1 MSAESIFSCVDPY
14 SLRSVH
20 LLSAFFITFPVKRLF
35 LYSLKNHKIM
45 VIFIIIGIIAI
56 FLLYAVSIY
65 NRLVKLK
72 NLVQEAWSSIDV
84 MLKKRHDLIP
94 NLVETVKGY
103 ATHERETLENVTRAR
118 NQAVGANSLEA
129 KEAAEKNLNQAMVN
143 LFAVAEQYPD
153 LKANANF
160 QQLQAELTSIENDIE
175 KSRRYYNGTA
185 RENNT
190 LVESFPSN
198 LVANMYKFE
207 KVSFFELENIAD
219 REVPTVKF

>member
-1 MSAESIFSCVDPY
+1 MIA
-14 SLRSVH
+14 L
-20 LLSAFFITFPVKRLF
+20 
-35 LYSLKNHKIM
+35 
-45 VIFIIIGIIAI
+45 IIGGVLVIA
-56 FLLYAVSIY
+56 LLYGVSIY
-65 NRLVKLK
+65 NRLVKLR

-103 ATHERETLENVTRAR
+103 ATHERETLENVTKAR
-118 NQAVGANSLEA
+118 NLAVGADSVEA
-129 KEAAEKNLNQAMVN
+129 KEVAEKNLNQAMMN

-160 QQLQAELTSIENDIE
+160 QQLQAELSSIENDIE
-175 KSRRYYNGTA
+175 KSRRYYNGTV

-198 LVANMYKFE
+198 IIANMYKVE
-207 KVSFFELENIAD
+207 KSKFFELENIAD
-219 REVPTVKF
+219 REVPSVKF

>member
-1 MSAESIFSCVDPY
+1 MAV
-14 SLRSVH
+14 L
-20 LLSAFFITFPVKRLF
+20 
-35 LYSLKNHKIM
+35 
-45 VIFIIIGIIAI
+45 IIIGVLVLIV
-56 FLLYAVSIY
+56 LYAVSIY

-103 ATHERETLENVTRAR
+103 ATHEKETLENVTKAR
-118 NQAVGANSLEA
+118 NLAAGANTVEG
-129 KEAAEKNLNQAMVN
+129 KEAAEKSLNQAMVN

-160 QQLQAELTSIENDIE
+160 QQLQAELSSIENDIE

-198 LVANMYKFE
+198 VIANMYKFE
-207 KVSFFELENIAD
+207 KAKFFELDNIAE
-219 REVPTVKF
+219 RAVPTVKF

>member
-1 MSAESIFSCVDPY
+1 MIALIVIGV
-14 SLRSVH
+14 LV
-20 LLSAFFITFPVKRLF
+20 LAV
-35 LYSLKNHKIM
+35 LY
-45 VIFIIIGIIAI
+45 G
-56 FLLYAVSIY
+56 VSIY
-65 NRLVKLK
+65 NRLVKLR

-103 ATHERETLENVTRAR
+103 ATHERETLENVTKAR
-118 NQAVGANSLEA
+118 NLAVGADSVEG
-129 KEAAEKNLNQAMVN
+129 KEIAEKNLNQAMMN

-160 QQLQAELTSIENDIE
+160 QQLQAELSSIENDIE
-175 KSRRYYNGTA
+175 KSRRYYNGTV

-198 LVANMYKFE
+198 IIANMYKFE
-207 KVSFFELENIAD
+207 KFKFFELDNIAD
-219 REVPTVKF
+219 REVPNVKF

>member
-1 MSAESIFSCVDPY
+1 MIA
-14 SLRSVH
+14 L
-20 LLSAFFITFPVKRLF
+20 
-35 LYSLKNHKIM
+35 
-45 VIFIIIGIIAI
+45 IIGGVLVIA
-56 FLLYAVSIY
+56 LLYGVSIY
-65 NRLVKLK
+65 NRLVKLR

-103 ATHERETLENVTRAR
+103 ATHERETLENVTKAR
-118 NQAVGANSLEA
+118 NLAVGADSVEA
-129 KEAAEKNLNQAMVN
+129 KEAAEKKLNQAMVN

-160 QQLQAELTSIENDIE
+160 QQLQAELSSIENDIE
-175 KSRRYYNGTA
+175 KSRRYYNGTV

-198 LVANMYKFE
+198 IIANMYKFE
-207 KVSFFELENIAD
+207 KSKFFELENIAD
-219 REVPTVKF
+219 REVPNVKF

>member
-1 MSAESIFSCVDPY
+1 
-14 SLRSVH
+14 
-20 LLSAFFITFPVKRLF
+20 
-35 LYSLKNHKIM
+35 M
-45 VIFIIIGIIAI
+45 VTLIIIGVVAI

-103 ATHERETLENVTRAR
+103 ATHERETLESVTRAR

-129 KEAAEKNLNQAMVN
+129 KEAAEKNLNQAMMN

-198 LVANMYKFE
+198 IVANMYKFE
-207 KVSFFELENIAD
+207 KVSYFELDNIAD

>member
-1 MSAESIFSCVDPY
+1 
-14 SLRSVH
+14 
-20 LLSAFFITFPVKRLF
+20 
-35 LYSLKNHKIM
+35 M
-45 VIFIIIGIIAI
+45 VALIIIGIIAI

-72 NLVQEAWSSIDV
+72 NLVQEAWSSTDV

-103 ATHERETLENVTRAR
+103 ATHERETLESVTRAR

-129 KEAAEKNLNQAMVN
+129 KEAAEKNLNQAMMN

-160 QQLQAELTSIENDIE
+160 QQLQGELTSIENDIE

-198 LVANMYKFE
+198 IVANMFKFE
-207 KVSFFELENIAD
+207 KVSYFELDNIAE

>member
-1 MSAESIFSCVDPY
+1 MIALIVIGV
-14 SLRSVH
+14 LV
-20 LLSAFFITFPVKRLF
+20 LAV
-35 LYSLKNHKIM
+35 LY
-45 VIFIIIGIIAI
+45 G
-56 FLLYAVSIY
+56 VSIY
-65 NRLVKLK
+65 NRLVKLR

-118 NQAVGANSLEA
+118 NLAVGADFVEG
-129 KEAAEKNLNQAMVN
+129 KEIAEKNLNQAMMN

-160 QQLQAELTSIENDIE
+160 QQLQAELSSIENDIE
-175 KSRRYYNGTA
+175 KSRRYYNGTV

-198 LVANMYKFE
+198 IVANMYKFE
-207 KVSFFELENIAD
+207 KSKFFELDNIAE
-219 REVPTVKF
+219 REVPNVKF

>member
-1 MSAESIFSCVDPY
+1 MIA
-14 SLRSVH
+14 L
-20 LLSAFFITFPVKRLF
+20 
-35 LYSLKNHKIM
+35 
-45 VIFIIIGIIAI
+45 IIGGVLVIA
-56 FLLYAVSIY
+56 LLYGVSIY
-65 NRLVKLK
+65 NRLVKLR

-103 ATHERETLENVTRAR
+103 VTHERETLENVTKAR
-118 NQAVGANSLEA
+118 NLAVGADSVEA

-153 LKANANF
+153 LKANTNF
-160 QQLQAELTSIENDIE
+160 QQLQAELSSIENDIE
-175 KSRRYYNGTA
+175 KSRRYYNGTV

-198 LVANMYKFE
+198 IIANMYKFE
-207 KVSFFELENIAD
+207 KSKFFELENIAD
-219 REVPTVKF
+219 REVPNVKF

>member
-1 MSAESIFSCVDPY
+1 MAV
-14 SLRSVH
+14 L
-20 LLSAFFITFPVKRLF
+20 
-35 LYSLKNHKIM
+35 
-45 VIFIIIGIIAI
+45 IIIGVLVLIV
-56 FLLYAVSIY
+56 LYAVSIY

-103 ATHERETLENVTRAR
+103 ATHEKETLENVTKAR
-118 NQAVGANSLEA
+118 NLAAGANTVED
-129 KEAAEKNLNQAMVN
+129 KEAAEKSLNQAMVN

-153 LKANANF
+153 LKANTNF
-160 QQLQAELTSIENDIE
+160 QQLQAELSSIENDIE
-175 KSRRYYNGTA
+175 KSRRYYNGTV

-198 LVANMYKFE
+198 IIANMYKFE
-207 KVSFFELENIAD
+207 KSKFFELENIAD
-219 REVPTVKF
+219 REVPSVKF

>member
-1 MSAESIFSCVDPY
+1 
-14 SLRSVH
+14 
-20 LLSAFFITFPVKRLF
+20 
-35 LYSLKNHKIM
+35 M
-45 VIFIIIGIIAI
+45 VALIIIGIIAI

-103 ATHERETLENVTRAR
+103 ATHERETLESVTRAR

-129 KEAAEKNLNQAMVN
+129 KEAAEKNLNQAMMN

-160 QQLQAELTSIENDIE
+160 QQLQGELTSIENDIE

-190 LVESFPSN
+190 LIESFPSN
-198 LVANMYKFE
+198 IVANMFKFE
-207 KVSFFELENIAD
+207 KVSYFELDNIAE

>member
-1 MSAESIFSCVDPY
+1 MIA
-14 SLRSVH
+14 L
-20 LLSAFFITFPVKRLF
+20 
-35 LYSLKNHKIM
+35 
-45 VIFIIIGIIAI
+45 IIGGVLAVV
-56 FLLYAVSIY
+56 LLYGVSIY
-65 NRLVKLK
+65 NRLVKLR

-103 ATHERETLENVTRAR
+103 ATHERETLENVTKAR
-118 NQAVGANSLEA
+118 NLAVGADSVEA
-129 KEAAEKNLNQAMVN
+129 KETAEKNLNQAMVN

-160 QQLQAELTSIENDIE
+160 QQLQAELSSIENDIE
-175 KSRRYYNGTA
+175 KSRRYYNGTV

-198 LVANMYKFE
+198 IIANMYKFE
-207 KVSFFELENIAD
+207 KSKFFELENIAD
-219 REVPTVKF
+219 REVPSVKF